1 MDKNLTAELVCSQP
15 QTSKLVLFF
24 CPSWLYNHT
33 RKGVV
38 VTVWVKPVRSQ
49 LCFSHKKG
57 FRSCSAQL
65 SFCFFMFT
73 VTREKSKRNK
83 ILQSQYVVML
93 LCNISVSVQLCGV
106 LSASSN
112 RESATLGTKFILV
125 HKLTRSLSVIGLIFF
140 SFLRSLWLRRVQKF
154 ENKPWIMRNLQ

>member
-15 QTSKLVLFF
+15 LTSKVGNVF

-33 RKGVV
+33 RKGV

-65 SFCFFMFT
+65 SFCFMFT
-73 VTREKSKRNK
+73 ITREKSKRNK

-93 LCNISVSVQLCGV
+93 LCNISVSVQCAVYCTRRQTVNLQHW
-106 LSASSN
+106 AQN
-112 RESATLGTKFILV
+112 FFLV
-125 HKLTRSLSVIGLIFF
+125 HKLTRSLSVIILQFF
-140 SFLRSLWLRRVQKF
+140 SH
-154 ENKPWIMRNLQ
+154 P